1 MSGSDLLAAEQAA
14 APAPSDLLDG
24 PQLFAR
30 YAFMPNRLTYCGG
43 DDNRALFDYCQ
54 AGITDRGL
62 HELLRQFAGAMPYL
76 RLIARCNHI
85 ADLFDRRV
93 IEAYWLGNELLQ
105 GVEARSLYDSLRE
118 RFKKQMKADVLDL
131 VLGKAPAGA
140 RPHHS
145 FHVIE
150 VCPRN
155 GWPQT
160 LDFMDNCRIAWGQV
174 TAVNGA
180 TLTASVKPLK
190 VAGNNLALAPPENRE
205 IKRQLEGQGFVND
218 VAAGDWI
225 SIHWGW
231 ACQIL
236 NEQQVANL
244 ERWTAYHL
252 RLANQTL

>member
-1 MSGSDLLAAEQAA
+1 MNEKRSA
-14 APAPSDLLDG
+14 LLDG
-24 PQLFAR
+24 PQVFAR

-43 DDNRALFDYCQ
+43 DDNRALFDYIQ
-54 AGITDRGL
+54 AGVTDGGL
-62 HELLRQFAGAMPYL
+62 LQLLRQFSGAVPYL
-76 RLIARCNHI
+76 QLIARCNLI
-85 ADLFDRRV
+85 ADAFDRRV
-93 IEAYWLGNELLQ
+93 VEAYWLGNELLQ
-105 GVEARSLYDSLRE
+105 GVEARALYDSLRE
-118 RFKKQMKADVLDL
+118 RFTAHMKRETLEL
-131 VLGKAPAGA
+131 VMGKAPAGA

-160 LDFMDNCRIAWGQV
+160 LGFMDSCRVSWGQV
-174 TAVNGA
+174 MSVEGAKLSVAVR
-180 TLTASVKPLK
+180 PL
-190 VAGNNLALAPPENRE
+190 VLQGNDLVLGEPQPQTVNRQFDG
-205 IKRQLEGQGFVND
+205 RGFVDD

-236 NEQQVANL
+236 DERQVANL
-244 ERWTAYHL
+244 EAWTVYHL

>member
-1 MSGSDLLAAEQAA
+1 MSEIDLLSGEHSPVAE
-14 APAPSDLLDG
+14 PVDLLDG

-43 DDNRALFDYCQ
+43 DDHRALFDYCQ
-54 AGITDRGL
+54 AGVTDGGL
-62 HELLRQFAGAMPYL
+62 LELLQQFAGAMPYL
-76 RLIARCNHI
+76 RLIARCNRI
-85 ADLFDRRV
+85 ADPFDRRV

-118 RFKKQMKADVLDL
+118 RFKKRMKTDVLDL

-150 VCPRN
+150 VCPRK
-155 GWPQT
+155 GWPQS

-174 TAVNGA
+174 TSIDGV
-180 TLTASVKPLK
+180 TLTARVRPLK
-190 VAGNNLALAPPENRE
+190 VTGNDLMLAPPENRQV
-205 IKRQLEGQGFVND
+205 KRQLDGQGFVND
-218 VAAGDWI
+218 VTVGDWI

-236 NEQQVANL
+236 SEQQVGNL
-244 ERWTAYHL
+244 EAWTAYHL
-252 RLANQTL
+252 QLANQTL

>member
-1 MSGSDLLAAEQAA
+1 MSDVDLLGTQHFP
-14 APAPSDLLDG
+14 PAQPADLLDG
-24 PQLFAR
+24 PQIFAR

-54 AGITDRGL
+54 AGTTDGGL
-62 HELLRQFAGAMPYL
+62 LHLLRQFSGAMPYL
-76 RLIARCNHI
+76 RLIARSNHI
-85 ADLFDRRV
+85 ADPFDRRV

-131 VLGKAPAGA
+131 VLGKAPSGA

-150 VCPRN
+150 VCPRK
-155 GWPQT
+155 GWPQS

-174 TAVNGA
+174 VSLNGA
-180 TLTASVKPLK
+180 TLRAAVRPLK
-190 VAGNNLALAPPENRE
+190 VVGNDLVLAPPDERDV
-205 IKRQLEGQGFVND
+205 KRQLEGYGFVND
-218 VAAGDWI
+218 VTVGDWI

-236 NEQQVANL
+236 SEQQVANL

>member
-1 MSGSDLLAAEQAA
+1 MSGIDLLTSDQT
-14 APAPSDLLDG
+14 PASEPAGLLDG
-24 PQLFAR
+24 PQLFGR

-54 AGITDRGL
+54 AGITDPGL
-62 HELLRQFAGAMPYL
+62 RHLLRQFAGAMPYL
-76 RLIARCNHI
+76 RLIARSNRI
-85 ADLFDRRV
+85 ADPFDRRV

-150 VCPRN
+150 VCPRK

-160 LDFMDNCRIAWGQV
+160 LDFMDNCRIAWGRV
-174 TAVNGA
+174 LSVNGA
-180 TLTASVKPLK
+180 ALMASVKPLK
-190 VAGNNLALAPPENRE
+190 LAGNNLVLGSPEDRE
-205 IKRQLEGQGFVND
+205 IKRQIDGQGFVND
-218 VAAGDWI
+218 VSVGDWI
-225 SIHWGW
+225 SVHWGW

-236 NEQQVANL
+236 SEQQVVNL

-252 RLANQTL
+252 QLANQTL

>member
-1 MSGSDLLAAEQAA
+1 MSGIEVPTGNH
-14 APAPSDLLDG
+14 APVQEPSDLLDG

-54 AGITDRGL
+54 AGVTDRGL
-62 HELLRQFAGAMPYL
+62 LELLRQFAGAMPYL

-85 ADLFDRRV
+85 ADPFDRRV

-118 RFKKQMKADVLDL
+118 RFKKRMKTDVLDL

-150 VCPRN
+150 VCPRK

-160 LDFMDNCRIAWGQV
+160 LDFMDNCRIAWGQI
-174 TAVNGA
+174 TSINGA
-180 TLTASVKPLK
+180 TLEASVRPLE
-190 VAGNNLALAPPENRE
+190 VVGNDLALGPPEQRE
-205 IKRQLEGQGFVND
+205 VKRQIEGQGFVND

-231 ACQIL
+231 ACQTL
-236 NEQQVANL
+236 TEEQAANL

-252 RLANQTL
+252 QLANQTL

>member
-1 MSGSDLLAAEQAA
+1 MSDVDLLGEKPLP
-14 APAPSDLLDG
+14 PAQPADLLDG
-24 PQLFAR
+24 PQIFAR

-54 AGITDRGL
+54 AGTTDGGL
-62 HELLRQFAGAMPYL
+62 LHLLRQFSGAMPYL
-76 RLIARCNHI
+76 RLIARSNHI
-85 ADLFDRRV
+85 ADPFDRRV

-150 VCPRN
+150 VCPRK
-155 GWPQT
+155 GWPQS
-160 LDFMDNCRIAWGQV
+160 LEFMDNCRIAWGRV
-174 TAVNGA
+174 ASLNGA
-180 TLTASVKPLK
+180 TLKVSVQPLK
-190 VAGNNLALAPPENRE
+190 VVGNDLVLAPEEDRVV
-205 IKRQLEGQGFVND
+205 KRQLEGNGFVND
-218 VAAGDWI
+218 VTVGDWI

-236 NEQQVANL
+236 SEQQVANL